1 MNMTSPGQKIYSFL
15 ANTVLLLVCVLSG
28 ASCERR
34 AVMEEDIRRNAT
46 VRVIEEVMPSV
57 VNIATAKKVD
67 YEDINGGLF
76 PQYFQTPQD
85 RFSIGSGVIIDE
97 AGYILTSFHVVPPR
111 VSRIQVKLWNGH
123 LYECDPIVATSYSD
137 VALLKIHLNPGEK
150 LKAIKFAQDDDVLQ
164 GETVLALGD
173 PLGLG
178 GTVTK
183 GILSSKVR
191 RLPIENG
198 PLDYPDWL
206 QTDAAI
212 NEGNSGGPL
221 MNLRGELIGLNVAFI
236 TNSPGIGFAIPVKQ
250 VQAAMSQ
257 FFTPEVMNATW
268 FGARVKADNGP
279 LRVYFVQTDGPAEK
293 AGLRLGD
300 EILQVNGQTP
310 GGVIQFNRTL
320 CGPATNQNL
329 RATLLVQR
337 KGGRRTVNVQMVS
350 FENLFREKLG
360 LKLLKLT
367 PEKAVELKVPANSGL
382 YIEKVEADSPAG
394 RAQLQEGFL
403 LAGMDNQPVNDLLSA
418 ASILSAKKKGDHV
431 TLTLVVKQ
439 TTSANSTEFR
449 QGTVD
454 VLTR

>member
-1 MNMTSPGQKIYSFL
+1 MNMTSAGEKKYSFL
-15 ANTVLLLVCVLSG
+15 ANAVLLLVCVLSG

-34 AVMEEDIRRNAT
+34 AVVEEDIRRNAT

-150 LKAIKFAQDDDVLQ
+150 LKAIKFAQDDDVLL

-191 RLPIENG
+191 RLP
-198 PLDYPDWL
+198 
-206 QTDAAI
+206 
-212 NEGNSGGPL
+212 
-221 MNLRGELIGLNVAFI
+221 
-236 TNSPGIGFAIPVKQ
+236 
-250 VQAAMSQ
+250 
-257 FFTPEVMNATW
+257 
-268 FGARVKADNGP
+268 
-279 LRVYFVQTDGPAEK
+279 
-293 AGLRLGD
+293 
-300 EILQVNGQTP
+300 
-310 GGVIQFNRTL
+310 
-320 CGPATNQNL
+320 
-329 RATLLVQR
+329 
-337 KGGRRTVNVQMVS
+337 
-350 FENLFREKLG
+350 
-360 LKLLKLT
+360 
-367 PEKAVELKVPANSGL
+367 
-382 YIEKVEADSPAG
+382 
-394 RAQLQEGFL
+394 
-403 LAGMDNQPVNDLLSA
+403 
-418 ASILSAKKKGDHV
+418 
-431 TLTLVVKQ
+431 
-439 TTSANSTEFR
+439 
-449 QGTVD
+449 
-454 VLTR
+454 